1 MFELIKSGG
10 IMMFPL
16 IFSSVVAMAII
27 IERFLALR
35 LHKVVPPD
43 DIELARKMAGSS
55 KLSDAQ
61 IDELRN
67 SSLMGR
73 VLATGLESRE
83 LPRHIMKENVE
94 EAGRHAVHD
103 LERYLPALGT
113 VITIAPM
120 MGLLGTVLGMIGV
133 FRTINAAG
141 VGDPQKMAG
150 GISEALITTVAG
162 LLIAIVTLVFE
173 RYFKAKVDG
182 YVATMEREAL
192 RLIEIANASRNKVLP
207 TGASST
213 ASAAASRP
221 SSAAAPTRT
230 ASGNATPPQRPVA
243 APERGGRP
251 A

>member
-16 IFSSVVAMAII
+16 ILSSIIALAII
-27 IERFLALR
+27 IERFLSLR
-35 LHKVVPPD
+35 VHKVVPST
-43 DIELARKMAGSS
+43 DIERARKLAGIN
-55 KLSDAQ
+55 KLVDAQ
-61 IDELRN
+61 VDELRN
-67 SSLMGR
+67 GSLMGR

-94 EAGRHAVHD
+94 EAGRHVVQE

-113 VITIAPM
+113 IITIAPM

-133 FRTINAAG
+133 FSAINTAG
-141 VGDPQKMAG
+141 VGNPQQMAG

-162 LLIAIVTLVFE
+162 LLIAIITLVFE

-192 RLIEIANASRNKVLP
+192 RLIEIANSSRKTLP
-207 TGASST
+207 TP
-213 ASAAASRP
+213 AAASVRP
-221 SSAAAPTRT
+221 APGV
-230 ASGNATPPQRPVA
+230 APATTPQQRPAPA
-243 APERGGRP
+243 AIPGRGGKP

>member
-1 MFELIKSGG
+1 MFELVKSGG

-16 IFSSVVAMAII
+16 ILSSVIALAII
-27 IERFLALR
+27 IERFLSLR
-35 LHKVVPPD
+35 VHKIVPAA
-43 DIELARKMAGSS
+43 DIERARKLAGMT
-55 KLSDAQ
+55 KLADVQ
-61 IDELRN
+61 VDELRN

-94 EAGRHAVHD
+94 EAGRHAVQE

-113 VITIAPM
+113 VVTIAPM

-133 FRTINAAG
+133 FSAINTAG
-141 VGDPQKMAG
+141 VGNPQQMAG

-173 RYFKAKVDG
+173 RYFKSKVDG

-192 RLIEIANASRNKVLP
+192 RLIEINNSSRKSLP
-207 TGASST
+207 AM
-213 ASAAASRP
+213 P
-221 SSAAAPTRT
+221 SPQARAAAP
-230 ASGNATPPQRPVA
+230 AQRPPVSA
-243 APERGGRP
+243 QGGAVPPGRGGRE

>member
-16 IFSSVVAMAII
+16 ILSSILALAIV
-27 IERFLALR
+27 IERFMSLR
-35 LHKVVPPD
+35 VHKVAPQG
-43 DIELARKMAGSS
+43 DIDLARKLASIAR
-55 KLSDAQ
+55 LPEAQ
-61 IDELRN
+61 LDELRN

-94 EAGRHAVHD
+94 EAGRHAVHE

-113 VITIAPM
+113 IVTIAPM

-133 FRTINAAG
+133 FSAINVAG
-141 VGDPQKMAG
+141 VGNPQQMAG

-162 LLIAIVTLVFE
+162 LLIAITTLVFE

-182 YVATMEREAL
+182 YVATMEREAM
-192 RLIEIANASRNKVLP
+192 RLIEIANSNRKTAPVPPPTRPLQGGAAP
-207 TGASST
+207 TGA
-213 ASAAASRP
+213 A
-221 SSAAAPTRT
+221 
-230 ASGNATPPQRPVA
+230 QRPA
-243 APERGGRP
+243 QAMPGRGGKL

>member
-1 MFELIKSGG
+1 MFELIQSGG

-16 IFSSVVAMAII
+16 IFSSVIALAII
-27 IERFLALR
+27 IERFMSLR
-35 LHKVVPPD
+35 VHKVVPAD
-43 DIELARKMAGSS
+43 AIELARKLASS
-55 KLSDAQ
+55 AKLHETQ

-113 VITIAPM
+113 VVTIAPM

-133 FRTINAAG
+133 FGAINTAG
-141 VGDPQKMAG
+141 VGDPKTMAG

-173 RYFKAKVDG
+173 RYFKAKVDS

-192 RLIEIANASRNKVLP
+192 RLIEITNTSRNKTVP
-207 TGASST
+207 SSGANTSSP
-213 ASAAASRP
+213 SAAAS
-221 SSAAAPTRT
+221 SAAT
-230 ASGNATPPQRPVA
+230 AAARIAAARAAAGMPARPNT
-243 APERGGRP
+243 ERGGHG

>member
-16 IFSSVVAMAII
+16 ILSSVIAVAII
-27 IERFLALR
+27 IERFMSLR
-35 LHKVVPPD
+35 VGKVVPAE
-43 DIELARKMAGSS
+43 DIERARKLAGSS
-55 KLSDAQ
+55 KLQDAQ
-61 IDELRN
+61 VDELRN

-94 EAGRHAVHD
+94 EAGRHAVQE

-113 VITIAPM
+113 VVTIAPM

-133 FRTINAAG
+133 FSAINAAG
-141 VGDPQKMAG
+141 VGNPQQMAG

-162 LLIAIVTLVFE
+162 LLIAIITLVFE

-192 RLIEIANASRNKVLP
+192 RLIEIANSNRKTMPAMP
-207 TGASST
+207 AGAAARPAPAVAAST
-213 ASAAASRP
+213 AQQRPAPAA
-221 SSAAAPTRT
+221 
-230 ASGNATPPQRPVA
+230 GTPPA
-243 APERGGRP
+243 RGGRP

>member
-16 IFSSVVAMAII
+16 ILSSIVALAII
-27 IERFLALR
+27 IERFMSLR
-35 LHKVVPPD
+35 VHKVVPPV
-43 DIELARKMAGSS
+43 DIERARKLAGIA
-55 KLSDAQ
+55 KLPEAQ
-61 IDELRN
+61 VDDLRN
-67 SSLMGR
+67 GSLMGR

-94 EAGRHAVHD
+94 EAGRHVVQE

-113 VITIAPM
+113 IITIAPM
-120 MGLLGTVLGMIGV
+120 MGLLGTVLGMIHV
-133 FRTINAAG
+133 FSTINTAG
-141 VGDPQKMAG
+141 VGNPQQMAG

-162 LLIAIVTLVFE
+162 LLIAIITLVFE

-192 RLIEIANASRNKVLP
+192 RLIEIANSNRKTLP
-207 TGASST
+207 AAPAGSARPVGGNAPAAST
-213 ASAAASRP
+213 AQRPAAPAAA
-221 SSAAAPTRT
+221 A
-230 ASGNATPPQRPVA
+230 VA
-243 APERGGRP
+243 GRGGKP